1 MKPLYIE
8 IMKNIKGIKA
18 FFSTKHGASNGSPYY
33 HEEALKKLGLE
44 DKILAQPQQVHEA
57 KIGIIGAQDCR
68 IIDEVGDVVQ
78 AWNRDEAGPVIEA
91 WSQGGKMVAEN
102 PDLKS
107 GTTGGNQPDLTDPS
121 GIAAKQG
128 GNHIRFPRTE
138 GVITDQKNIL
148 LTTVHADC
156 LPVWLYDE
164 EHHAIG
170 LVHAGWRGT
179 LAGIAP
185 KAVKLMQE
193 TYGSDPAKMKAAI
206 GPGISL
212 CCFETGPEVIEA
224 FRAHWDFADKYAETA
239 EQHFSNSNGSTV
251 AGYGSRNGGAGT
263 MPEAAGKYYID
274 LKGINTEELLQA
286 GLQLE
291 NIEISRHCTHCEP
304 ETFASYRR
312 EGGTYM
318 RMGAGICLE

>member
-1 MKPLYIE
+1 LKPLYID

-18 FFSTKHGASNGSPYY
+18 FFSTKYGASNGSPYY
-33 HEEALKKLGLE
+33 HEEVLIQLGLE
-44 DKILAQPQQVHEA
+44 YKILAQPQQVHEA
-57 KIGIIGAQDCR
+57 KLGIIGDQDCR
-68 IIDEVGDVVQ
+68 IVDEEGDVIQ
-78 AWNRDEAGPVIEA
+78 AWNRDEEGPVIEA

-102 PDLKS
+102 PELA
-107 GTTGGNQPDLTDPS
+107 DPS
-121 GIAAKQG
+121 GFTAKHAS
-128 GNHIRFPRTE
+128 NHIRFPRTD

-224 FRAHWDFADKYAETA
+224 FRIHWDFADKYAEPA
-239 EQHFSNSNGSTV
+239 ENRPDGN
-251 AGYGSRNGGAGT
+251 
-263 MPEAAGKYYID
+263 AGKFYID

-291 NIEISRHCTHCEP
+291 NIEISSHCTHCEP

>member
-1 MKPLYIE
+1 MKDLYID
-8 IMKNIKGIKA
+8 IMKNVKGIKA

-33 HEEALKKLGLE
+33 HKEALQQLGLE
-44 DKILAQPQQVHEA
+44 DKILVQPQQVHEA
-57 KIGIIGAQDCR
+57 KIAIIGEQDCR
-68 IIDEVGDVVQ
+68 IVDEAGDVIQ
-78 AWNRDEAGPVIEA
+78 AWDRDEEGPVIEA

-102 PDLKS
+102 PELA
-107 GTTGGNQPDLTDPS
+107 DPAS
-121 GIAAKQG
+121 ASAMQVN
-128 GNHIRFPRTE
+128 NHIRFPRTD
-138 GVITDQKNIL
+138 GAITDQKGIL

-164 EHHAIG
+164 ENHAIG

-224 FRAHWDFADKYAETA
+224 FSAHWDFAEKYAETA
-239 EQHFSNSNGSTV
+239 EQHFSKADTADYGKCTPGAED
-251 AGYGSRNGGAGT
+251 AGKV
-263 MPEAAGKYYID
+263 PESAAGKYYID

-286 GLQLE
+286 GLKFE
-291 NIEISRHCTHCEP
+291 NIEVSGHCTHCEP

-318 RMGAGICLE
+318 RMGAGICLD